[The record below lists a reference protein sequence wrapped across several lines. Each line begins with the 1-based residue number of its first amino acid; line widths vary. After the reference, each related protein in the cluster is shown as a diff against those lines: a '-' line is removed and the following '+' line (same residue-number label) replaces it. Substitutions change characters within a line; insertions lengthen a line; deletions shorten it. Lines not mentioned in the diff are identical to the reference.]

1 MAHIKEESRI
11 KRKLHIRKK
20 LYGKADKPRVF
31 VFKSNKFMYVGV
43 SDDVN
48 GKVLMSLK
56 SDKNIKSASELGEN
70 IGKKILETGIKNV
83 VFDRSGYKY
92 HGKVAALA
100 DGIRKAGVI
109 M

>member
-1 MAHIKEESRI
+1 MAHAKEQRRER
-11 KRKLHIRKK
+11 RKLHIRKS
-20 LYGKADKPRVF
+20 LYGTADKPRVF
-31 VFKSNKFMYVGV
+31 LFRSNRYLYVGV

-48 GKVLMSLK
+48 GRVLMSLK
-56 SDKNIKSASELGEN
+56 SDKDVKSASGLGEKL
-70 IGKKILETGIKNV
+70 GKMILDTGLQKV

-100 DGIRKAGVI
+100 DGIRKAGVK